1 MLLLLDAIAGPG
13 MQMNDGPVQGSFGAR
28 GEVVNGDVRIFSL
41 GFRGEV
47 GRKKEEE
54 VAMI

>member
-1 MLLLLDAIAGPG
+1 MLLLLDAMAGPG
-13 MQMNDGPVQGSFGAR
+13 VRMNDGPVLGSSGAR
-28 GEVVNGDVRIFSL
+28 REVVDGDVRILAL
-41 GFRGEV
+41 GFGGEV